1 MEVRH
6 YHWKDGKSLTVGER
20 TLVMGVLNYTPD
32 SFSDGGKW
40 NNVDVALKHMEEM
53 VADGAD
59 IIDIGAESSRP
70 GFTPIS
76 AAEEIARRETL
87 LPRLVAACPVPISV
101 DTYKAE
107 TAEYAMST
115 GAHIMN
121 DIWGLQYA
129 PEPGKMAAVAA
140 KYGVPVVVMHNQE
153 GTEYDDIIEDM
164 KRFFI
169 RSAIIAD
176 QAGMSQDQ
184 IITDPG
190 IGFGKDFDQNV
201 YVMKHLQE
209 LTALPYPMLL
219 GTSRKGF
226 IGKILD
232 LPVTERMEGTGTTA
246 VAGEFAASNQHRVHQ
261 DHPRRCRPHRTAG
274 EGRHGHDQGPAA
286 GHDLTLAVSATVRF
300 GFPRCRFPRQL

>member
-76 AAEEIARRETL
+76 EAVEIARLETI

-201 YVMKHLQE
+201 YVMKHLQK

-232 LPVTERMEGTGTTA
+232 LPVTERMEGTGTTC
-246 VAGEFAASNQHRVHQ
+246 VAGVLAGCTIVRVH
-261 DHPRRCRPHRTAG
+261 DVKPIVRMCKMADALRP
-274 EGRHGHDQGPAA
+274 EK
-286 GHDLTLAVSATVRF
+286 
-300 GFPRCRFPRQL
+300 

>member
-76 AAEEIARRETL
+76 EAVEIARLETI
-87 LPRLVAACPVPISV
+87 LPCLVAACPVPISV

-232 LPVTERMEGTGTTA
+232 LPVTERMEGTGTTC
-246 VAGEFAASNQHRVHQ
+246 VAGVLAGCTIVRVH
-261 DHPRRCRPHRTAG
+261 DVKPIVRMCKMADALRP
-274 EGRHGHDQGPAA
+274 EK
-286 GHDLTLAVSATVRF
+286 
-300 GFPRCRFPRQL
+300 

>member
-1 MEVRH
+1 MGKEIRT
-6 YHWKDGKSLTVGER
+6 YHWKDGKSLTIGKK

-40 NNVDVALKHMEEM
+40 NDIDAALQHMEQM

-76 AAEEIARRETL
+76 AEEEIVRLEAI
-87 LPRLVAACPVPISV
+87 LPKLVENCPVPISV

-107 TAEYAMST
+107 TADYAMQT

-129 PEPGKMAAVAA
+129 TEPGKMAAVAA
-140 KYGVPVVVMHNQE
+140 KYDVPVVVMHNQD
-153 GTEYDDIIEDM
+153 GTAYTDIIEDM
-164 KRFFI
+164 KKFFI
-169 RSAIIAD
+169 TSAVIAAK
-176 QAGMSQDQ
+176 AGMKQEQ

-190 IGFGKDFDQNV
+190 IGFGKTWEQNL
-201 YVMKHLQE
+201 YVMKHLTD

-226 IGKILD
+226 IGRILD
-232 LPVTERMEGTGTTA
+232 LPVTERMEGTGATC
-246 VAGEFAASNQHRVHQ
+246 VSGVLAGCAIVRVH
-261 DHPRRCRPHRTAG
+261 DVKPIARMCKMADALR
-274 EGRHGHDQGPAA
+274 
-286 GHDLTLAVSATVRF
+286 L
-300 GFPRCRFPRQL
+300 

>member
-76 AAEEIARRETL
+76 AAEEIARLETI

-121 DIWGLQYA
+121 GIWGLQYA

-232 LPVTERMEGTGTTA
+232 LPVTERMEGTGTTC
-246 VAGEFAASNQHRVHQ
+246 VAGVLAGCTIVRVH
-261 DHPRRCRPHRTAG
+261 DVKSIVRMCKMADALRP
-274 EGRHGHDQGPAA
+274 EK
-286 GHDLTLAVSATVRF
+286 
-300 GFPRCRFPRQL
+300 

>member
-76 AAEEIARRETL
+76 AAEEIARLETI

-129 PEPGKMAAVAA
+129 TEPGKMAAVAA

-209 LTALPYPMLL
+209 LAALPYPMLL

-232 LPVTERMEGTGTTA
+232 LPVTERMEGTGTTC
-246 VAGEFAASNQHRVHQ
+246 VAGVLAGCTIVRVH
-261 DHPRRCRPHRTAG
+261 DVKPIVRMCKMADALRP
-274 EGRHGHDQGPAA
+274 EK
-286 GHDLTLAVSATVRF
+286 
-300 GFPRCRFPRQL
+300 

>member
-40 NNVDVALKHMEEM
+40 NNADVALKHMEEM
-53 VADGAD
+53 VAEGAD

-76 AAEEIARRETL
+76 AVEEIARLETI

-232 LPVTERMEGTGTTA
+232 LPVTERMEGTGTTC
-246 VAGEFAASNQHRVHQ
+246 VAGVLAGCTIVRVH
-261 DHPRRCRPHRTAG
+261 DVKPIVRMCKMADALRP
-274 EGRHGHDQGPAA
+274 EK
-286 GHDLTLAVSATVRF
+286 
-300 GFPRCRFPRQL
+300 

>member
-1 MEVRH
+1 MGKEIRT
-6 YHWKDGKSLTVGER
+6 YHWKDGKSLTLGEK
-20 TLVMGVLNYTPD
+20 TVIMGVLNCTPD

-40 NNVDVALKHMEEM
+40 NNVDAALRHMEQM

-76 AAEEIARRETL
+76 AAEEIDRL
-87 LPRLVAACPVPISV
+87 DGILPRLVKACPVPISV

-107 TAEYAMST
+107 TAAYAMQT

-129 PEPGKMAAVAA
+129 PEPGKMAAIAA
-140 KYGVPVVVMHNQE
+140 QYGVPVVVMHNQD
-153 GTEYDDIIEDM
+153 GTEYTNIIEDM
-164 KRFFI
+164 KKFFI
-169 RSAIIAD
+169 TSAVIAAK
-176 QAGMSQDQ
+176 AGMKQEQ

-190 IGFGKDFDQNV
+190 IGFGKTWEQNL
-201 YVMKHLQE
+201 YVMKHLSD

-226 IGKILD
+226 IGRILD
-232 LPVTERMEGTGTTA
+232 LPVTERMEGTGATC
-246 VAGEFAASNQHRVHQ
+246 VAGVLAGCAIVRVH
-261 DHPRRCRPHRTAG
+261 DVKPIARMCKMADALR
-274 EGRHGHDQGPAA
+274 
-286 GHDLTLAVSATVRF
+286 
-300 GFPRCRFPRQL
+300 

>member
-59 IIDIGAESSRP
+59 IIDIGAESARP

-76 AAEEIARRETL
+76 AAEEIARLETI

-140 KYGVPVVVMHNQE
+140 KYGVPVVVMHNHE

-232 LPVTERMEGTGTTA
+232 LPVTERMEGTGTTC
-246 VAGEFAASNQHRVHQ
+246 VAGVLAGCTIVRVH
-261 DHPRRCRPHRTAG
+261 DVKPIVRMCKMADALRP
-274 EGRHGHDQGPAA
+274 EK
-286 GHDLTLAVSATVRF
+286 
-300 GFPRCRFPRQL
+300 

>member
-40 NNVDVALKHMEEM
+40 NNADVALKHMEEM

-76 AAEEIARRETL
+76 AAEEIARLETI
-87 LPRLVAACPVPISV
+87 LPRLVEACPVPISV

-107 TAEYAMST
+107 TADYAMRT

-121 DIWGLQYA
+121 DIWGLQYG
-129 PEPGKMAAVAA
+129 PEPGQMAAVAA
-140 KYGVPVVVMHNQE
+140 KYGVPVVVMHNQD
-153 GTEYDDIIEDM
+153 GREYSDIIEDM

-176 QAGMSQDQ
+176 RAGMSQDQ

-190 IGFGKDFDQNV
+190 IGFGKDFDQNI
-201 YVMKHLQE
+201 YVMKHLRD

-232 LPVTERMEGTGTTA
+232 LPVTERMEGTGTTC
-246 VAGEFAASNQHRVHQ
+246 VAGVLAGCTIVRVH
-261 DHPRRCRPHRTAG
+261 DVKPIVRMCKMADALRP
-274 EGRHGHDQGPAA
+274 EK
-286 GHDLTLAVSATVRF
+286 
-300 GFPRCRFPRQL
+300 

>member
-40 NNVDVALKHMEEM
+40 NNADVALKHMEEM
-53 VADGAD
+53 VAEGAD

-76 AAEEIARRETL
+76 AAEEISRLETI
-87 LPRLVAACPVPISV
+87 LPRLVEACPVPISV

-107 TAEYAMST
+107 TADYAMRT

-121 DIWGLQYA
+121 DIWGLQYGL
-129 PEPGKMAAVAA
+129 EPGQMAAVAA
-140 KYGVPVVVMHNQE
+140 KYGVPVVVMHNQD
-153 GTEYDDIIEDM
+153 GTEYSDIIEDM

-176 QAGMSQDQ
+176 RAGMSQDQ

-190 IGFGKDFDQNV
+190 IGFGKNFDQNV
-201 YVMKHLQE
+201 YVMKHLRD

-232 LPVTERMEGTGTTA
+232 LPVTERMEGTGTTC
-246 VAGEFAASNQHRVHQ
+246 VAGVLSGCAIVRVH
-261 DHPRRCRPHRTAG
+261 DVKPI
-274 EGRHGHDQGPAA
+274 
-286 GHDLTLAVSATVRF
+286 VRMCKMADAL
-300 GFPRCRFPRQL
+300 R

>member
-6 YHWKDGKSLTVGER
+6 YHWKDGKSLTVGKR

-76 AAEEIARRETL
+76 AAEEIARLETI

-115 GAHIMN
+115 GARIMN
-121 DIWGLQYA
+121 DIWVLQYA

-232 LPVTERMEGTGTTA
+232 LPVTERMEGTGTTC
-246 VAGEFAASNQHRVHQ
+246 VAGVLAGCTIVRVH
-261 DHPRRCRPHRTAG
+261 DVKPIVRMCKMADALRP
-274 EGRHGHDQGPAA
+274 EK
-286 GHDLTLAVSATVRF
+286 
-300 GFPRCRFPRQL
+300 

>member
-6 YHWKDGKSLTVGER
+6 YHWKDGKSLTVGKR

-40 NNVDVALKHMEEM
+40 NNVDVALKHMEEL

-76 AAEEIARRETL
+76 AAEEIARLETI

-232 LPVTERMEGTGTTA
+232 LPVTERMEGTGTTC
-246 VAGEFAASNQHRVHQ
+246 VAGVLAGCTIVRVH
-261 DHPRRCRPHRTAG
+261 DVKPIVRMCKMADALRP
-274 EGRHGHDQGPAA
+274 EK
-286 GHDLTLAVSATVRF
+286 
-300 GFPRCRFPRQL
+300 

>member
-6 YHWKDGKSLTVGER
+6 YHWKDGKSLTVGKR

-76 AAEEIARRETL
+76 EAVEIARLETI

-232 LPVTERMEGTGTTA
+232 LPVTERMEGTGTTC
-246 VAGEFAASNQHRVHQ
+246 VAGVLAGCTIVRVH
-261 DHPRRCRPHRTAG
+261 DVKPIVRMCKMADALRP
-274 EGRHGHDQGPAA
+274 EK
-286 GHDLTLAVSATVRF
+286 
-300 GFPRCRFPRQL
+300 

>member
-6 YHWKDGKSLTVGER
+6 YHWKDGKSLTVGEQ

-59 IIDIGAESSRP
+59 IIDIGAESSHP

-76 AAEEIARRETL
+76 AAEEIARLETI
-87 LPRLVAACPVPISV
+87 LPRLVAACPVPISI

-232 LPVTERMEGTGTTA
+232 LPVTERMEGTGTTC
-246 VAGEFAASNQHRVHQ
+246 VAGVLAGCTIVRVH
-261 DHPRRCRPHRTAG
+261 DVKPIVRMCKMADALRP
-274 EGRHGHDQGPAA
+274 EK
-286 GHDLTLAVSATVRF
+286 
-300 GFPRCRFPRQL
+300 

>member
-76 AAEEIARRETL
+76 AAEEIARLETI

-190 IGFGKDFDQNV
+190 IGFVFGKDFDQNV

-232 LPVTERMEGTGTTA
+232 LPVTERMEGTGTTC
-246 VAGEFAASNQHRVHQ
+246 VAGVLAGCTIVRVH
-261 DHPRRCRPHRTAG
+261 DVKPIVRMCKMADALRP
-274 EGRHGHDQGPAA
+274 EK
-286 GHDLTLAVSATVRF
+286 
-300 GFPRCRFPRQL
+300 

>member
-40 NNVDVALKHMEEM
+40 NNADVALKHMEEM

-76 AAEEIARRETL
+76 AAEEIARLETI
-87 LPRLVAACPVPISV
+87 LPRLVEVCPVPISV

-107 TAEYAMST
+107 TADYAMRT

-121 DIWGLQYA
+121 DIWGLQYG
-129 PEPGKMAAVAA
+129 PEPGQMAAVAA
-140 KYGVPVVVMHNQE
+140 KYGVPVVVMHNQD
-153 GTEYDDIIEDM
+153 GREYSDIIEDM

-176 QAGMSQDQ
+176 RAGMSQDQ

-201 YVMKHLQE
+201 YVMKHLRD

-232 LPVTERMEGTGTTA
+232 LPVTERMEGTGTTC
-246 VAGEFAASNQHRVHQ
+246 VAGVLAGCTIVRVH
-261 DHPRRCRPHRTAG
+261 DVKPIVRMCKMADALRP
-274 EGRHGHDQGPAA
+274 EK
-286 GHDLTLAVSATVRF
+286 
-300 GFPRCRFPRQL
+300 

>member
-76 AAEEIARRETL
+76 AAEEIARLETI

-169 RSAIIAD
+169 RSAIIAG
-176 QAGMSQDQ
+176 QSGMSQDQ

-201 YVMKHLQE
+201 YVMKNLQE

-232 LPVTERMEGTGTTA
+232 LPVTERMEGTGTTC
-246 VAGEFAASNQHRVHQ
+246 VAGVLAGCTIVRVH
-261 DHPRRCRPHRTAG
+261 DVKPIVRMCKMADALRP
-274 EGRHGHDQGPAA
+274 EK
-286 GHDLTLAVSATVRF
+286 
-300 GFPRCRFPRQL
+300 

>member
-76 AAEEIARRETL
+76 AAEEIARLETI

-190 IGFGKDFDQNV
+190 IGIGFGKDFDQNV

-232 LPVTERMEGTGTTA
+232 LPVTERMEGTGTTC
-246 VAGEFAASNQHRVHQ
+246 VAGVLAGCTIVRVH
-261 DHPRRCRPHRTAG
+261 DVKPIVRMCKMADALRP
-274 EGRHGHDQGPAA
+274 EK
-286 GHDLTLAVSATVRF
+286 
-300 GFPRCRFPRQL
+300 

>member
-40 NNVDVALKHMEEM
+40 DNVDVALKHMEEM

-76 AAEEIARRETL
+76 AAEEIARLETI

-140 KYGVPVVVMHNQE
+140 KYGVPVVVMHNHE

-232 LPVTERMEGTGTTA
+232 LPVTERMEGTGTTC
-246 VAGEFAASNQHRVHQ
+246 VAGVLAGCTIVRVH
-261 DHPRRCRPHRTAG
+261 DVKPIVRMCKMADALRP
-274 EGRHGHDQGPAA
+274 EK
-286 GHDLTLAVSATVRF
+286 
-300 GFPRCRFPRQL
+300 

>member
-40 NNVDVALKHMEEM
+40 NNADVALKHMEEM
-53 VADGAD
+53 VAEGAD

-76 AAEEIARRETL
+76 AAEEISRLETI

-232 LPVTERMEGTGTTA
+232 LPVTERMEGTGTTC
-246 VAGEFAASNQHRVHQ
+246 VAGVLAGCTIVRVH
-261 DHPRRCRPHRTAG
+261 DVKPIVRMCKMADALRP
-274 EGRHGHDQGPAA
+274 EK
-286 GHDLTLAVSATVRF
+286 
-300 GFPRCRFPRQL
+300 

>member
-76 AAEEIARRETL
+76 AAEEIARLETI

-190 IGFGKDFDQNV
+190 IGGAFGKDFDQNV

-232 LPVTERMEGTGTTA
+232 LPVTERMEGTGTTC
-246 VAGEFAASNQHRVHQ
+246 VAGVLAGCTIVRVH
-261 DHPRRCRPHRTAG
+261 DVKPIVRMCKMADALRP
-274 EGRHGHDQGPAA
+274 EK
-286 GHDLTLAVSATVRF
+286 
-300 GFPRCRFPRQL
+300 

>member
-40 NNVDVALKHMEEM
+40 NNADVALKHMEEM
-53 VADGAD
+53 VAEGAD

-76 AAEEIARRETL
+76 AAEEISRLETI
-87 LPRLVAACPVPISV
+87 LPRLVEACPVPISV

-107 TAEYAMST
+107 TADYAMRT

-176 QAGMSQDQ
+176 QAGTSQDQ

-232 LPVTERMEGTGTTA
+232 LPVTERMEGTGTTC
-246 VAGEFAASNQHRVHQ
+246 VAGVLAGCTIVRVH
-261 DHPRRCRPHRTAG
+261 DVKPIVRMCKMADALRP
-274 EGRHGHDQGPAA
+274 EK
-286 GHDLTLAVSATVRF
+286 
-300 GFPRCRFPRQL
+300 

>member
-40 NNVDVALKHMEEM
+40 NNVDVVLKHMEEM

-59 IIDIGAESSRP
+59 IIDIGAESARP

-76 AAEEIARRETL
+76 AAEEIARLETI

-232 LPVTERMEGTGTTA
+232 LPVTERMEGTGTTC
-246 VAGEFAASNQHRVHQ
+246 VAGVLAGCTIVRVH
-261 DHPRRCRPHRTAG
+261 DVKPIVRMCKMADALRP
-274 EGRHGHDQGPAA
+274 EK
-286 GHDLTLAVSATVRF
+286 
-300 GFPRCRFPRQL
+300 

>member
-76 AAEEIARRETL
+76 AAEEIARLETI

-107 TAEYAMST
+107 TAEYAMSM

-121 DIWGLQYA
+121 DIWGLQYG
-129 PEPGKMAAVAA
+129 PEPGQMAAVAA
-140 KYGVPVVVMHNQE
+140 KYGVPVVVMHNQD
-153 GTEYDDIIEDM
+153 GREYSDIIEDM

-176 QAGMSQDQ
+176 RAGMSQDQ

-201 YVMKHLQE
+201 YVMKHLRD

-232 LPVTERMEGTGTTA
+232 LPVTERMEGTGTTC
-246 VAGEFAASNQHRVHQ
+246 VAGVLAGCTIVRVH
-261 DHPRRCRPHRTAG
+261 DVKPIVRMCKMADALRP
-274 EGRHGHDQGPAA
+274 EK
-286 GHDLTLAVSATVRF
+286 
-300 GFPRCRFPRQL
+300 

>member
-1 MEVRH
+1 MGKEIRT
-6 YHWKDGKSLTVGER
+6 YHWKDGKSLTIGKK

-40 NNVDVALKHMEEM
+40 NDIDVALQHMEQM

-76 AAEEIARRETL
+76 AEEEIVRLEAI
-87 LPRLVAACPVPISV
+87 LPKLVENCPVPISV

-107 TAEYAMST
+107 TADYAMQT

-140 KYGVPVVVMHNQE
+140 KYDVPVVVMHNQD
-153 GTEYDDIIEDM
+153 GTAYTDIIEDM
-164 KRFFI
+164 KKFFI
-169 RSAIIAD
+169 TSAVIAAK
-176 QAGMSQDQ
+176 AGMKQEQ

-190 IGFGKDFDQNV
+190 IGFGKTWEQNL
-201 YVMKHLQE
+201 YVMKHLTD

-226 IGKILD
+226 IGRILD
-232 LPVTERMEGTGTTA
+232 LPVTERMEGTGATC
-246 VAGEFAASNQHRVHQ
+246 VSGVLAGCAIVRVH
-261 DHPRRCRPHRTAG
+261 DVKPIARMCKMADALR
-274 EGRHGHDQGPAA
+274 
-286 GHDLTLAVSATVRF
+286 L
-300 GFPRCRFPRQL
+300 

>member
-76 AAEEIARRETL
+76 AAEEIARLETI
-87 LPRLVAACPVPISV
+87 LPRLVEACPVPISV

-107 TAEYAMST
+107 TADYAMRT

-121 DIWGLQYA
+121 DIWGLQYG
-129 PEPGKMAAVAA
+129 PEPGQMAAVAA
-140 KYGVPVVVMHNQE
+140 KYGVPVVVMHNQD
-153 GTEYDDIIEDM
+153 GREYSDIIEDM

-176 QAGMSQDQ
+176 RAGMSQDQ

-201 YVMKHLQE
+201 YVMKHLRD

-232 LPVTERMEGTGTTA
+232 LPVTERMEGTGTTC
-246 VAGEFAASNQHRVHQ
+246 VAGVLAGCTIVRVH
-261 DHPRRCRPHRTAG
+261 DVKPIVRMCKMADALRP
-274 EGRHGHDQGPAA
+274 EK
-286 GHDLTLAVSATVRF
+286 
-300 GFPRCRFPRQL
+300 

>member
-6 YHWKDGKSLTVGER
+6 YHWKDGKSLTVGKR

-59 IIDIGAESSRP
+59 IIDIGAESARP

-76 AAEEIARRETL
+76 AAEEIARLETI

-121 DIWGLQYA
+121 DIGGLQYA

-232 LPVTERMEGTGTTA
+232 LPVTERMEGTGTTC
-246 VAGEFAASNQHRVHQ
+246 VAGVLAGCTIVRVH
-261 DHPRRCRPHRTAG
+261 DVKSIVRMCKMADALRP
-274 EGRHGHDQGPAA
+274 EK
-286 GHDLTLAVSATVRF
+286 
-300 GFPRCRFPRQL
+300 

>member
-59 IIDIGAESSRP
+59 IIDIGAESARP

-76 AAEEIARRETL
+76 AAEEIARLETI

-140 KYGVPVVVMHNQE
+140 KYGVPVVVMHNHE

-201 YVMKHLQE
+201 YVMKHLRD

-232 LPVTERMEGTGTTA
+232 LPVTERMEGTGTTC
-246 VAGEFAASNQHRVHQ
+246 VAGVLAGCTIVRVH
-261 DHPRRCRPHRTAG
+261 DVKPIVRMCKMADALRP
-274 EGRHGHDQGPAA
+274 EK
-286 GHDLTLAVSATVRF
+286 
-300 GFPRCRFPRQL
+300 

>member
-40 NNVDVALKHMEEM
+40 NNADVALKHMEEM

-76 AAEEIARRETL
+76 AAEEIARLETI
-87 LPRLVAACPVPISV
+87 LPRLVEACSVPISV

-107 TAEYAMST
+107 TADYAMRT

-121 DIWGLQYA
+121 DIWGLQYG
-129 PEPGKMAAVAA
+129 PEPGQMAAVAA
-140 KYGVPVVVMHNQE
+140 KYGVPVVVMHNQD
-153 GTEYDDIIEDM
+153 GREYSDIIEDM

-176 QAGMSQDQ
+176 RAGMSQDQ

-201 YVMKHLQE
+201 YVMKHLRD

-232 LPVTERMEGTGTTA
+232 LPVTERMEGTGTTC
-246 VAGEFAASNQHRVHQ
+246 VAGVLAGCTIVRVH
-261 DHPRRCRPHRTAG
+261 DVKPIVRMCKMADALRP
-274 EGRHGHDQGPAA
+274 EK
-286 GHDLTLAVSATVRF
+286 
-300 GFPRCRFPRQL
+300 

>member
-1 MEVRH
+1 MEVRP
-6 YHWKDGKSLTVGER
+6 YHWKDGKSLTIGER

-76 AAEEIARRETL
+76 AAEEIARLETI

-140 KYGVPVVVMHNQE
+140 KYGVPVVVMHNHE

-232 LPVTERMEGTGTTA
+232 LPVTERMEGTGTTC
-246 VAGEFAASNQHRVHQ
+246 VAGVLAGCTIVRVH
-261 DHPRRCRPHRTAG
+261 DVKPIVRMCKMADALRP
-274 EGRHGHDQGPAA
+274 EK
-286 GHDLTLAVSATVRF
+286 
-300 GFPRCRFPRQL
+300 

>member
-76 AAEEIARRETL
+76 AAEEIARLETI

-129 PEPGKMAAVAA
+129 PELGKMAAVAA

-201 YVMKHLQE
+201 YVMKHLRD

-232 LPVTERMEGTGTTA
+232 LPVTERMEGTGTTC
-246 VAGEFAASNQHRVHQ
+246 VAGVLAGCTIVRVH
-261 DHPRRCRPHRTAG
+261 DVKPIVRMCKMADALRP
-274 EGRHGHDQGPAA
+274 EK
-286 GHDLTLAVSATVRF
+286 
-300 GFPRCRFPRQL
+300 

>member
-6 YHWKDGKSLTVGER
+6 YHWKDGKSLTVGKR

-76 AAEEIARRETL
+76 AAEEIARLETI

-226 IGKILD
+226 IGKILA
-232 LPVTERMEGTGTTA
+232 LPVTERMEGTGTTC
-246 VAGEFAASNQHRVHQ
+246 VAGVLAGCTIVRVH
-261 DHPRRCRPHRTAG
+261 DVKPIVRMCKMADALRP
-274 EGRHGHDQGPAA
+274 EK
-286 GHDLTLAVSATVRF
+286 
-300 GFPRCRFPRQL
+300 

>member
-40 NNVDVALKHMEEM
+40 NNADVALKHMEEM

-76 AAEEIARRETL
+76 AAEEIARLETI
-87 LPRLVAACPVPISV
+87 LPRLVEACPVPISV

-107 TAEYAMST
+107 TADYAMRT

-121 DIWGLQYA
+121 DIWGLQYG
-129 PEPGKMAAVAA
+129 PEPGQMAAVAA

-176 QAGMSQDQ
+176 QAGMSQNQ

-232 LPVTERMEGTGTTA
+232 LPVTERMEGTGTTC
-246 VAGEFAASNQHRVHQ
+246 VVGVLAGCTIVRVH
-261 DHPRRCRPHRTAG
+261 DVKPIVRMCKMADALRP
-274 EGRHGHDQGPAA
+274 EK
-286 GHDLTLAVSATVRF
+286 
-300 GFPRCRFPRQL
+300 